1 MTLRHSQ
8 VKVIWYALS
17 ITITFTDTN
26 MSTSI
31 KSIWSLHCH
40 SHQSVNLLPNT
51 TYNHSWLITVM
62 PILYWLSYQPFVNV
76 ESSLCI
82 TVKLSWQWCKM
93 AIIENHYHITVF
105 MACNHTL
112 SYQSLST
119 SMCHCHQACHGV
131 HNYHHHHNTIKI
143 SSQSISSSTLV
154 DCVSLSLSIGW
165 VEEPNTSTNL
175 VCQHWSCHTVT
186 R

>member
-26 MSTSI
+26 MSASI

-51 TYNHSWLITVM
+51 THNHSWL
-62 PILYWLSYQPFVNV
+62 
-76 ESSLCI
+76 I

-93 AIIENHYHITVF
+93 TIIENHYHITVF

-119 SMCHCHQACHGV
+119 SMCPCHQACHCV